1 MRIRVSRQQGAG
13 QVIALV
19 VIALLLVAAYAVMDF
34 YSGGEVRV
42 TMTESRGTQILQGLS
57 KYKLEA
63 GSYPD
68 SLAKLAPKHLATVPA
83 CPDGSSFAYQL
94 NGGEFALSCPNV
106 VYKLQPYGYDS
117 RAKSWRG

>member
-1 MRIRVSRQQGAG
+1 MQIRISRQQGSV

-19 VIALLLVAAYAVMDF
+19 VIALVLGAGYAVMDF
-34 YSGGEVRV
+34 YGIGEIRV

-57 KYKLEA
+57 KYKLEV

-68 SLAKLAPKHLATVPA
+68 SLAKLGPKHLASMPV
-83 CPDGSSFAYQL
+83 CPDGSSFSYQL
-94 NGGEFALSCPNV
+94 NGGEFSLSCANV
-106 VYKLQPYGYDS
+106 VFKLQPYGYDS